1 MAAQNEEG
9 DRLFNSEW
17 KNQQEKTFTAWC
29 NSHLCKVNT
38 HIKSMADF
46 KDGIK
51 LLKLIEVI
59 SGEKLPKPNTK
70 KLRVHQILNI
80 NNALDFLKSKDV
92 HLTIS
97 AEDIA
102 DENLKLTLGMIWML
116 IHRFTIQEINFEEGT
131 AKEGLLNW
139 FNEDNQYKVKD
150 FHDSFKDGLA
160 LCGFINK
167 HNPDLL
173 DMREVVE
180 EEPIHN
186 LNLAFDLAEKHFGV
200 PKMLDAKDIIEKPND
215 LAVMTYISSF
225 YHALVKDEEQVDEE
239 QGSANKDQSEFLSET
254 YLIEIAESCPPS
266 CMAYLQK
273 SLEQSNLVVSL
284 HELKN
289 DHGPTYITVQT
300 SFEELCIQ
308 VIYC

>member
-9 DRLFNSEW
+9 EKLFNSEW

-38 HIKSMADF
+38 QIESMADF
-46 KDGIK
+46 KDGIN

-70 KLRVHQILNI
+70 KLRVHHILNI
-80 NNALDFLKSKDV
+80 NNALNFVRSKDV

-97 AEDIA
+97 GEDIA
-102 DENLKLTLGMIWML
+102 DGNLKLTLGMIWML
-116 IHRFTIQEINFEEGT
+116 IHRFAIQEINFEEGT

-139 FNEDNQYKVKD
+139 FNEDNEYKVKD

-160 LCGFINK
+160 LCGFIRK
-167 HNPDLL
+167 QNPDLL
-173 DMREVVE
+173 NMKEVVE

-200 PKMLDAKDIIEKPND
+200 PKMLDAKDMIEKPND
-215 LAVMTYISSF
+215 LAIMTYISSF
-225 YHALVKDEEQVDEE
+225 YHALVKNEGKSNEEQSTV
-239 QGSANKDQSEFLSET
+239 NKDQTGFVSET

-266 CMAYLQK
+266 CMT
-273 SLEQSNLVVSL
+273 SVSYTHL
-284 HELKN
+284 TLPRLLTCRSRWSPYH
-289 DHGPTYITVQT
+289 
-300 SFEELCIQ
+300 
-308 VIYC
+308 